1 MIKTAFILASLAMC
15 FGIIFLLLK
24 TTWLDY
30 LLFMGWKNFLGYKSA
45 EEKRAIRQWDRIEK
59 RLVSKKES
67 EYKVSII
74 EADSI
79 LDDAFQKMGF
89 KGDTME
95 EKLRQM
101 TPDALP
107 DLDQVI
113 YAHDVRNN
121 VAHDPDYQLSLDQA
135 KKTLAI
141 YKKAFRDLDVF

>member
-1 MIKTAFILASLAMC
+1 MLKVAFILSSLAFC
-15 FGIIFLLLK
+15 IAIIFLLLK

-30 LLFMGWKNFLGYKSA
+30 LLFLNWKNFFTHKPAGNKQSV
-45 EEKRAIRQWDRIEK
+45 KQWDRIEK
-59 RLVSKKES
+59 RLASKKES
-67 EYKVSII
+67 EYKVSVI
-74 EADSI
+74 EADSM
-79 LDDAFQKMGF
+79 LEDVFQKMGL

-95 EKLRQM
+95 EKLKQI

-135 KKTLAI
+135 KRTLGI
-141 YKKAFRDLDVF
+141 YKKALEDLEVF